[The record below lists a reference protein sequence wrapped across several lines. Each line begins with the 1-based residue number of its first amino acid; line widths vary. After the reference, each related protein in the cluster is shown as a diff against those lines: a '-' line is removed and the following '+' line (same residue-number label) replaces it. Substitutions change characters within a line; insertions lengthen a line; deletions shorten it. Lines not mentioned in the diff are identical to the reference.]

1 MALEDMVYMTPEH
14 KYFNRE
20 TGEQLMAWSR
30 FQELFFPSFDKK
42 KMAAM
47 CAGKG
52 DYVGMT
58 ETEVIKKWEAHG
70 TETANHG
77 TDVHNALEHYSNT
90 FTIKEEHKQFEPLVK
105 SIQANYNGYNKV
117 FSEERL
123 WTKHGIAGTCDKVC
137 YVTSHKD
144 SPFDISD
151 FKNFKNGLEY
161 VPKEKAREKWC
172 KFPIQHLPNCNF
184 TKVAIQLSGYAFM
197 KEEMS
202 GRKCRKLTVIYIPL
216 ENKLEYVQVV
226 VPYLRLEIIAMITEF
241 KRMKAAGELPGLTS
255 MAIPQKTLITEPRF

>member
-1 MALEDMVYMTPEH
+1 MEEDVYMDDQH
-14 KYFNRE
+14 RYWNRS
-20 TGEQLMAWSR
+20 TGEQLIAWSK
-30 FQELFFPSFDKK
+30 FQELFFPTFDKH
-42 KMAAM
+42 KMAPL

-58 ETEVIKKWEAHG
+58 EAQVLHKWETHG
-70 TETANHG
+70 TDTANHG
-77 TDVHNALEHYSNT
+77 TEVHNAIEHFSNT
-90 FTIKEEHKQFEPLVK
+90 FTIKEEHKQYEPLVK
-105 SIQANYNGYNKV
+105 SIQTQYKGYNKV
-117 FSEERL
+117 FSEQRL

-172 KFPIQHLPNCNF
+172 KFPIEHLPNCNF

-197 KEEMS
+197 KEERS
-202 GRKCRKLTVIYIPL
+202 GRKCRKLWVTYIPL
-216 ENKLEYVQVV
+216 ENKLEYVQVTI
-226 VPYLRLEIIAMITEF
+226 PYLRLEIVAMITEY
-241 KRMKAAGELPGLTS
+241 KRMLAAGEINPFS
-255 MAIPQKTLITEPRF
+255 SYMARIQELSNEPKF